1 VSTVTLRI
9 QVDKTGANENI
20 DSVKRGLNDMGQ
32 EGAESGARAAGGVN
46 SLRGAF
52 DQCRAAVGLFLGVY
66 AGIQTL
72 SGVARLSDEYQ
83 SLTARIDL
91 ATGGGNA
98 FVTAQQG
105 VYAIAQETSTALSAV
120 GGLYVSLANSNE
132 TLNLS
137 QGELLT
143 LTGAVSQSLVLSGAS
158 AGSAQAVVNQLAQ
171 AFGSGVLRGDEFNSM
186 MEGSPRL
193 ATALATALGVTKGQL
208 RDMAEE
214 GQLTSKV
221 LAEGLLQQ
229 APELAREFTKMGTT
243 IGGAFTQLSNALL
256 KFIGEAGQSTGAASA
271 FAGVIVTLAGD
282 LPAFILGLS
291 SVAGGY
297 IAIKG
302 AALAANP
309 QIAFTTTVLGG
320 LATALGLLISAYAA
334 FKLGEYLADEFQ
346 IVREAGA
353 NLVIGLN
360 AVWLAIRLAFEALVI
375 GMRLAFTL
383 AIDLVQEKIADVL
396 ESFVALAKF
405 EIFGTSVDFTY
416 GQAAA
421 LDDLVRALRDSTGG
435 AGATDAAM
443 GELTKKFDDSKT
455 ASDNLKR
462 GLEEATQAHF
472 DTKGATE
479 GLTGAQGTN
488 RTATD
493 NVTGAITG
501 LKGAAEAANPKIAEM
516 KAAMEAASGAS
527 DQLRDMQEDLTAEV
541 AGPAYSAYLEYAR
554 KLREV
559 DALEIALTASQGL
572 SKKEAQDLTTY
583 RNDLAASLVRNIT
596 EINNAVPAEQ
606 AYLAELREE
615 IRLAGLSESARELG
629 TRRIEAE
636 KTARGL
642 LTGATDE
649 QVRALT
655 DEILRLGDLK
665 AAAEAQSATAQDW
678 ADYWEGASGEVARA
692 IGDLVANGLDD
703 FSEFGDALQSIAK
716 KIVSDLVT
724 EFAQLSIIN
733 PILNSILGGVR
744 PTGGSALG
752 NLFGGGGGSSGGL
765 LGGILGTFG
774 GAPSAGLPSINLI
787 TGASGTMG
795 AGGAGGLGG
804 LGAMGPFAAIAA
816 AVVANFMLMR
826 QGWGATGG
834 SLTLP
839 DGQVVR
845 GGGSGSARGLDNL
858 ARAHFGLFGLSDTA
872 AGILSGSAI
881 HNRLFG
887 RQAPK
892 LTDSTTSFNFGADG
906 AGADLMFRTIER
918 GGVFRS
924 DRRRTRTGQVDDETL
939 DAAQSM
945 FDEVQATMTNAARNL
960 QSTAPQMLESALRVV
975 QQYDGDGKVKAT
987 QFFVDMLGESWEE
1000 ASSEAA
1006 LTRISAENL
1015 VATIDAAVGGGVSE
1029 IAQRWR
1035 GDAGVL
1041 MDGAQFLLGAAVDI
1055 RAGVGLLGSEGG
1067 LADVVDLTE
1076 SLRIGSESLV
1086 DTYTRLRI
1094 GVTLV
1099 DGALGMLGGVFGGT
1113 REQAVLFSSELIA
1126 AAGGMDQFAAKLQG
1140 ALEVLFSEEERAQF
1154 TADQAQAALNAALTG
1169 LNITGTGLEDV
1180 RQQLRTQL
1188 RAAMEAGNVE
1198 LTNQI
1203 LTAANALGAFGSA
1216 LEALGEDA
1224 VDAANSTTF
1233 GGTTVAAASGP
1244 LTAGGGLTSE
1254 AGVDAVTAAA
1264 DTQTAATQAVGTT
1277 LDVHTGILTQIATN
1291 TARATGVGSI
1301 DMPTIAKGLQ
1311 TIHDLAEQVVAVGPT
1326 GLSPGGSL
1334 SSAAGTNSAGPS
1346 TANALTPGGGL
1357 TSAAGTNAGPD
1368 PAVLEVSNAE
1378 LASQLALNA
1387 NALSAASVRLM
1398 DVSSAVGDLS
1408 EVLGRILELSQQ
1420 QLAADREALEPR
1432 GTLESSARTSAPDVQ
1447 LSATLAVN
1455 VTLER
1460 HTGLLQEIAQN
1471 TRRDPNAENAAAR
1484 AEQTQATQAA
1494 TLQEIRAMIAE
1505 AVRAQIQEQA
1515 KALAGS
1521 NGRGGVTA

>member
-1 VSTVTLRI
+1 MSTVTLRI
-9 QVDKTGANENI
+9 QVDKTGASENI
-20 DSVKRGLNDMGQ
+20 DSVKRGLSDMGQ

-83 SLTARIDL
+83 SLTARIEL

-120 GGLYVSLANSNE
+120 GGLYVSLANSND

-143 LTGAVSQSLVLSGAS
+143 ITGAVSRSLVLSGAS
-158 AGSAQAVVNQLAQ
+158 AGSAQAVVSQLAQ

-208 RDMAEE
+208 RDMAEA
-214 GQLTSKV
+214 GQLTTKV
-221 LAEGLLQQ
+221 LAEGLLKQ
-229 APELAREFTKMGTT
+229 APELASEFQKMGTT

-271 FAGVIVTLAGD
+271 FAGVVVTLAGN
-282 LPAFILGLS
+282 LPGFILGLS

-297 IAIKG
+297 IAIRG
-302 AALAANP
+302 AALATNP

-320 LATALGLLISAYAA
+320 LATAIGLLISAYAA

-360 AVWLAIRLAFEALVI
+360 AVWDVIRLGFQTLTT
-375 GMRLAFTL
+375 GMQIAFTI

-396 ESFVALAKF
+396 QLFLDLSQF

-416 GQAAA
+416 GQSAA
-421 LDDLVRALRDSTGG
+421 LDTLIGTLRGSKDA
-435 AGATDAAM
+435 AGETDAAIAAL
-443 GELTKKFDDSKT
+443 GAKFDASKT

-479 GLTGAQGTN
+479 GLTGAQGTS

-493 NVTGAITG
+493 NVTGAIAG
-501 LKGAAEAANPKIAEM
+501 MKGAAEAAKPKIEEM
-516 KAAMEAASGAS
+516 STAQINAKTAADGLRAM
-527 DQLRDMQEDLTAEV
+527 QLDLTAAV
-541 AGPAYSAYLEYAR
+541 AGPAVAAYIDYAKKLE
-554 KLREV
+554 EV
-559 DALEIALTASQGL
+559 DKWEVALTLDQGL
-572 SKKEAQDLTTY
+572 SKAEAANLY
-583 RNDLAASLVRNIT
+583 AARMLLADALVRNNT
-596 EINNAVPAEQ
+596 ELNNAVSAEQ
-606 AYLAELREE
+606 AYLAELRED
-615 IRLAGLSESARELG
+615 IRLAGLSSGERETATARAN
-629 TRRIEAE
+629 AE
-636 KTARGL
+636 TTARGL
-642 LTGATDE
+642 LTGATDA
-649 QVRALT
+649 QVAALT
-655 DEILRLGDLK
+655 NEILRLGDLK
-665 AAAEAQSATAQDW
+665 TAAEASSAAAEDW
-678 ADYWEGASGEVARA
+678 ASYWEGASGEVARA

-752 NLFGGGGGSSGGL
+752 NLFGGGGSSGGL
-765 LGGILGTFG
+765 LGGILGAFG

-787 TGASGTMG
+787 TGASSAGG

-892 LTDSTTSFNFGADG
+892 LTDSTTSFNFGAEG

-1006 LTRISAENL
+1006 LTRINAENL
-1015 VATIDAAVGGGVSE
+1015 VATIDAALGGGVSE

-1035 GDAGVL
+1035 GDASVL

-1067 LADVVDLTE
+1067 LADVVELTE
-1076 SLRIGSESLV
+1076 SLQIGSESLV

-1216 LEALGEDA
+1216 IGALGEDA
-1224 VDAANSTTF
+1224 VEAAATTRF
-1233 GGTTVAAASGP
+1233 GGTS
-1244 LTAGGGLTSE
+1244 LTPAGGLTSP
-1254 AGVDAVTAAA
+1254 AGTAEAAA
-1264 DTQTAATQAVGTT
+1264 QVVVDTQTAATQAVGTT
-1277 LDVHTGILTQIATN
+1277 LDVHTSILTQIATN
-1291 TARATGVGSI
+1291 TAIRTTGVI
-1301 DMPTIAKGLQ
+1301 DMPTIEKSLQ
-1311 TIHDLAEQVVAVGPT
+1311 SIAD
-1326 GLSPGGSL
+1326 
-1334 SSAAGTNSAGPS
+1334 
-1346 TANALTPGGGL
+1346 
-1357 TSAAGTNAGPD
+1357 
-1368 PAVLEVSNAE
+1368 
-1378 LASQLALNA
+1378 
-1387 NALSAASVRLM
+1387 
-1398 DVSSAVGDLS
+1398 
-1408 EVLGRILELSQQ
+1408 LGRRDPLQG
-1420 QLAADREALEPR
+1420 AP
-1432 GTLESSARTSAPDVQ
+1432 GTSAPDVQ

-1494 TLQEIRAMIAE
+1494 TLQEIKAMIAE
-1505 AVRAQIQEQA
+1505 AVRVEVQNRA
-1515 KALAGS
+1515 KALAGV
-1521 NGRGGVTA
+1521 NGVTA